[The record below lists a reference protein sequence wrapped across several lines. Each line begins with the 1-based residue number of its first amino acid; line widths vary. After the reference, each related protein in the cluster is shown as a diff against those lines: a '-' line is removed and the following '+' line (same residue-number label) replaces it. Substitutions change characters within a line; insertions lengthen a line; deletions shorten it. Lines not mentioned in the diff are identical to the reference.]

1 MSNLSD
7 LMAGGVISAGA
18 TFNQDELTVI
28 NSLTAP
34 EVTALISIW
43 GKVQGTTLIN
53 NNANT
58 SSISRSSKNTIGI
71 VF

>member
-7 LMAGGVISAGA
+7 LMNGGVISAGA
-18 TFNQDELTVI
+18 TFTDTELATI
-28 NSLTAP
+28 NSLTTS

-43 GKVQGTTLIN
+43 GKVQGSSLIN
-53 NNANT
+53 NNCNST
-58 SSISRSSKNTIGI
+58 NISSGSKKTIGI